1 MPSFIVPSA
10 LFHSARKGKTF
21 DHRSWK
27 FDNRSNQGFSP
38 HTNATCRRPTGGT
51 LPTMRKDNNDS
62 KDDSPAPAGLDK
74 RDWIA
79 GLERGVSIIEAFDDA
94 NPRLTASQAGQRTNM
109 TRTAARRYLLTL
121 QHMGYVASDGKLFWL
136 TPRVLRLGRSYLES
150 ARLPRVVQPF
160 LQRVAAGTNEI
171 AYLSV
176 MDGDEV
182 VYIARNGPNR
192 SMSTGY
198 VLGARVP
205 AQVTASGM
213 LMLALRSDA
222 ELNEWLATRQ
232 LTVFTSHT
240 IASMER
246 MKLELARIRAQGW
259 ALSEQQL
266 DLNSRGIAVPLRD
279 RHGTLVGAL
288 NITMPMG
295 HESSEDA
302 VARVLPVLRETAQAM
317 RNLI

>member
-1 MPSFIVPSA
+1 MT
-10 LFHSARKGKTF
+10 K
-21 DHRSWK
+21 
-27 FDNRSNQGFSP
+27 
-38 HTNATCRRPTGGT
+38 
-51 LPTMRKDNNDS
+51 DS
-62 KDDSPAPAGLDK
+62 KDLDKDDAAPPAGLDK

-136 TPRVLRLGRSYLES
+136 TPRVLRLGQSYLES

-160 LQRVAAGTNEI
+160 LQRVAAGTNEF

-222 ELNEWLATRQ
+222 ELNEWLATKT

-246 MKLELARIRAQGW
+246 MRLELARIRAQGW

-266 DLNSRGIAVPLRD
+266 DLNSRGIAAPLRD

>member
-1 MPSFIVPSA
+1 MSTDSA
-10 LFHSARKGKTF
+10 DL
-21 DHRSWK
+21 
-27 FDNRSNQGFSP
+27 
-38 HTNATCRRPTGGT
+38 
-51 LPTMRKDNNDS
+51 
-62 KDDSPAPAGLDK
+62 SPAPPGLDK

-94 NPRLTASQAGQRTNM
+94 HPRLTASQAGERTGM

-136 TPRVLRLGRSYLES
+136 TPRVLRLGQSYLDS
-150 ARLPRVVQPF
+150 ARLPRIVQPF

-205 AQVTASGM
+205 AAGM
-213 LMLALRSDA
+213 LMLALRGDA
-222 ELNEWLATRQ
+222 ELADWLATRELQ
-232 LTVFTSHT
+232 VFTSHT
-240 IASMER
+240 IASKER

-279 RHGTLVGAL
+279 RHGMLVGAL

>member
-1 MPSFIVPSA
+1 MPDA
-10 LFHSARKGKTF
+10 
-21 DHRSWK
+21 
-27 FDNRSNQGFSP
+27 
-38 HTNATCRRPTGGT
+38 GT
-51 LPTMRKDNNDS
+51 LPPMTPTS
-62 KDDSPAPAGLDK
+62 PDDSTPPAGLDK

-136 TPRVLRLGRSYLES
+136 TPRVLRLGQSYLES

-213 LMLALRSDA
+213 LMLALRTDA
-222 ELNEWLATRQ
+222 ELNEWLAMRQ

-279 RHGTLVGAL
+279 RHGALVGAL

>member
-1 MPSFIVPSA
+1 M
-10 LFHSARKGKTF
+10 T
-21 DHRSWK
+21 
-27 FDNRSNQGFSP
+27 
-38 HTNATCRRPTGGT
+38 
-51 LPTMRKDNNDS
+51 
-62 KDDSPAPAGLDK
+62 KDDDGVPPGLDK

-94 NPRLTASQAGQRTNM
+94 NARMTASQAGQRTGM

-136 TPRVLRLGRSYLES
+136 TPRVLRLGQSYLES
-150 ARLPRVVQPF
+150 ARLPRIVQPF
-160 LQRVAAGTNEI
+160 LQRVAVGTHEI

-198 VLGARVP
+198 VLGARVA
-205 AQVTASGM
+205 AQVTAAGL
-213 LMLALRSDA
+213 LMLALRSDEEQA
-222 ELNEWLATRQ
+222 QWLATHD
-232 LTVFTSHT
+232 LAVFTSFT
-240 IASMER
+240 IASKER
-246 MKLELARIRAQGW
+246 MRLELARIRNQGW

-279 RHGTLVGAL
+279 RRGDVVGAL
-288 NITMPMG
+288 NVTMPMG
-295 HESSEDA
+295 HESTEDA

-317 RNLI
+317 RNMI